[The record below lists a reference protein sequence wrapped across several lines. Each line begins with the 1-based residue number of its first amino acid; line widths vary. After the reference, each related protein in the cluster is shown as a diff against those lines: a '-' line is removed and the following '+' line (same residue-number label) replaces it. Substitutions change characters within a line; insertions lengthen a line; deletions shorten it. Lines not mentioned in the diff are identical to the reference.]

1 MAWTAVVSDEL
12 FPIADKLKEIGYDG
26 VECLIGSPEAAAYQ
40 RFGAHARQTGLE
52 VTSVF
57 VVGKEENPIS
67 EQASVRARALDRIKW
82 AIDRGTGSLYAG
94 AIITALAAPGIVNA
108 LGYDVDGLGTFC
120 FGVAFVFIGAVRAA
134 SGGGVGWQLW
144 FGGLLMLLGGVNM
157 ITPEIGGLIV
167 PLALLILGA
176 VLVFG
181 GAGRRTS
188 P

>member
-1 MAWTAVVSDEL
+1 MFSA
-12 FPIADKLKEIGYDG
+12 
-26 VECLIGSPEAAAYQ
+26 IGSAQNLVVLLLSVAAFA
-40 RFGAHARQTGLE
+40 AD
-52 VTSVF
+52 VF
-57 VVGKEENPIS
+57 ALVDCLRNRPDAFIAAGK
-67 EQASVRARALDRIKW
+67 RTKKFW
-82 AIDRGTGSLYAG
+82 T
-94 AIITALAAPGIVNA
+94 IITALAAPGIVNA